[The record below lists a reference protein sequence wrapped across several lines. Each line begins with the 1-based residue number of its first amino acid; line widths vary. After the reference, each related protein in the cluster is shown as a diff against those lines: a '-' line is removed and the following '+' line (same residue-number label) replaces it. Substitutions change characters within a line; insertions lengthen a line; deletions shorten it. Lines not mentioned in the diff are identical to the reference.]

1 MSRLLGTPP
10 SSSLGGYGGA
20 DGRWGLI
27 RLGREVGYDVWFADC
42 VMSRVEAGVTLATPM
57 LLEREG
63 EVTAHAALPR
73 EWPSRYL
80 HSALAGVEGLY
91 LGVYVTLVMLQ
102 VMLLASSTFR

>member
-1 MSRLLGTPP
+1 
-10 SSSLGGYGGA
+10 
-20 DGRWGLI
+20 
-27 RLGREVGYDVWFADC
+27 
-42 VMSRVEAGVTLATPM
+42 MSRVEAGVTLATPM